1 MTFTFRPAVRDST
14 PLLVGI
20 VGPSGS
26 GKTKSALR
34 VADGIRSVRGGQIAA
49 LDTEANRML
58 HYADEH
64 EFIHCPFTPPFGSD
78 RYAEALEAAAEAAQ
92 GGVVIVDSMSH
103 EHEGQGGYLEFHDE
117 EVKRLIEHGGFR
129 NEYAAQLP
137 AWVKP
142 VARRRNLINRLLQI
156 NCAFVFCFRAKEKL
170 KIQKGKDPVQLGW
183 QAIAGEEFVFEMTV
197 RCLLPPGAS
206 GVPDW
211 SEEAFKLGV
220 PKRAASH
227 AAMFKDGKPLD
238 EDTGRQ
244 LAEWAKGSTQDWA
257 KELNAAATREA
268 LADVWKRVPAA
279 DKPKHLA
286 TKDARKAAL
295 EQPAP
300 VGAEI

>member
-129 NEYAAQLP
+129 NEFAATLP

-170 KIQKGKDPVQLGW
+170 KLVRGKDPVQLGW

>member
-1 MTFTFRPAVRDST
+1 MTFNFRPAIREAT
-14 PLLVGI
+14 PLLIGLT
-20 VGPSGS
+20 GPSGS

-34 VADGIRSVRGGQIAA
+34 LADGIRRVRGGQIAA

-64 EFIHCPFTPPFGSD
+64 KFIHCQFGAPFGSD
-78 RYAEALEAAAEAAQ
+78 RYAEALEAAAQAAD

-103 EHEGQGGYLEFHDE
+103 EHEGQGGYLEYHDE

-156 NCAFVFCFRAKEKL
+156 NCAFVFCFRSKEKL
-170 KIQKGKDPVQLGW
+170 KIQKGKDPIQLGW

-197 RCLLPPGAS
+197 RCLLLPGAR

-211 SEEAFKLGV
+211 SEEAFALGV
-220 PKRAASH
+220 PKRASSH
-227 AAMFKDGKPLD
+227 EAMFHEGQPLD
-238 EDTGRQ
+238 EDTG
-244 LAEWAKGSTQDWA
+244 A
-257 KELNAAATREA
+257 A
-268 LADVWKRVPAA
+268 LAQWSAGTATDWDRELDGAKTPDELGAA
-279 DKPKHLA
+279 WSRIPKNEKPKYA
-286 TKDARKAAL
+286 AKKDARKAAL
-295 EQPAP
+295 AQRAT
-300 VGAEI
+300 I